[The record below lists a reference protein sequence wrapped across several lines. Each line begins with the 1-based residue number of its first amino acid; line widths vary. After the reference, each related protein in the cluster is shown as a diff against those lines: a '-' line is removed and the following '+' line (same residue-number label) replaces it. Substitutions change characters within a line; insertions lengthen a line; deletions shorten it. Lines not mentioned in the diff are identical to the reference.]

1 MDIEQIARVCHA
13 ANAEYCVSLGDNSQK
28 PWDNAEQWQRDS
40 AIAGVKYALANRNA
54 SPSAQHEAWLADKK
68 RDGWKYGPVKDPAAK
83 THPCFVP
90 YAELPV
96 EQRVKDYIFQAIV
109 KAFIAAQGMEAAAKV

>member
-13 ANAEYCVSLGDNSQK
+13 SNAEYCVTLGDNSQK
-28 PWDNAEQWQRDS
+28 PWDGAEQWQWDS

-54 SPSAQHEAWLADKK
+54 PPSAQHEAWLADKK

-109 KAFIAAQGMEAAAKV
+109 KAFVSAQGGEAAKV